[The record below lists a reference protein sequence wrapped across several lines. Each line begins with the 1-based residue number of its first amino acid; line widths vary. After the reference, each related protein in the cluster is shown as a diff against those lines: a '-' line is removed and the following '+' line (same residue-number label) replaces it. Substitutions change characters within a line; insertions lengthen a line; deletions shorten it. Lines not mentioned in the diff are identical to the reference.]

1 MSLNAELNAVADS
14 FYSRGGP
21 IVDTI
26 RGSVVDLKSKFDPS
40 SCSFHSSIIFPS
52 QIKITILIYKPK
64 ESIIHV
70 GDTLPS
76 FDLTDAVGKPVSS
89 ADLLAKGPILIT
101 FYRGSWCPFCNLA
114 LKALQKHLD
123 EFQAKGVSLVAISPE
138 LPDTALSTME
148 KNELKFQ
155 VLSDVGHKYAR
166 QLGIVWQMPDNL
178 RPVFEKLGHD
188 LITRNGDDSFEV
200 PIPATL
206 LVDGKGVV
214 KKTYIEPEYTKRV
227 EPDTVLE
234 WINAL

>member
-1 MSLNAELNAVADS
+1 LTQV
-14 FYSRGGP
+14 RVP
-21 IVDTI
+21 
-26 RGSVVDLKSKFDPS
+26 
-40 SCSFHSSIIFPS
+40 FHSSIIFPS

-64 ESIIHV
+64 ESTIHV

-138 LPDTALSTME
+138 LPDTALSTRE

>member
-1 MSLNAELNAVADS
+1 LTRVRVP
-14 FYSRGGP
+14 FY
-21 IVDTI
+21 
-26 RGSVVDLKSKFDPS
+26 
-40 SCSFHSSIIFPS
+40 SSIIFPS

>member
-1 MSLNAELNAVADS
+1 
-14 FYSRGGP
+14 
-21 IVDTI
+21 
-26 RGSVVDLKSKFDPS
+26 
-40 SCSFHSSIIFPS
+40 
-52 QIKITILIYKPK
+52 
-64 ESIIHV
+64 
-70 GDTLPS
+70 
-76 FDLTDAVGKPVSS
+76 
-89 ADLLAKGPILIT
+89 
-101 FYRGSWCPFCNLA
+101 
-114 LKALQKHLD
+114 
-123 EFQAKGVSLVAISPE
+123 
-138 LPDTALSTME
+138 ME

-166 QLGIVWQMPDNL
+166 QLGIGWQMPDNL